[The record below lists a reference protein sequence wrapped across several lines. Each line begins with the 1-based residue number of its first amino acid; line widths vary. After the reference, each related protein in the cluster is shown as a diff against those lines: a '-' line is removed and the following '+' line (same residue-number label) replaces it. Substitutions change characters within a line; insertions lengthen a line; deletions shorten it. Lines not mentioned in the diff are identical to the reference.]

1 MFVVYNDN
9 LKMDEINK
17 LMKELDITSEEALLV
32 QKAEVL

>member
-1 MFVVYNDN
+1 
-9 LKMDEINK
+9 MDEINK